1 VSDGTPPWWIAAGRR
16 LIQSLP
22 AGRFRA
28 ARLLARTRP
37 APFAARMPAEYGGAL
52 FWCDLSDAI
61 ARDACLIGAYEP
73 PVTQIFTRLLR
84 PGATV
89 VDLGANWG
97 YFTLMAAQLAG
108 PGGRVLALEPDPRM
122 FDLLERNVRLNG
134 LTTVDAFPLAAGA
147 GRATRTLAGYA
158 EGTGNR
164 GTSRIVE
171 AEDSGLGA
179 RKPVVLRGNEQLGFV
194 SVASEGDRFP
204 EPRVPSPEP
213 RFTVD
218 TVPMDSFLDRHGLGS
233 VDLIK
238 IDVEGFEDAV
248 LEGMAAGLARR
259 RYRHLLIE
267 LHPAL
272 LAERSVPADR
282 CCARLRAAGYSGW
295 AVDHSPSAIR
305 RAARCRR
312 LPLAALITPARTVEP
327 TDPWPHMLWTLEDL
341 GPSREGARSDD

>member
-1 VSDGTPPWWIAAGRR
+1 
-16 LIQSLP
+16 
-22 AGRFRA
+22 
-28 ARLLARTRP
+28 
-37 APFAARMPAEYGGAL
+37 MPAEYGGAL

-73 PVTQIFTRLLR
+73 PVTQVFTRLLR
-84 PGATV
+84 RGATV

-134 LTTVDAFPLAAGA
+134 LTTFDAFPLAAGA
-147 GRATRTLAGYA
+147 DRATRTLAGYA
-158 EGTGNR
+158 EGTDNR
-164 GTSRIVE
+164 GTSRIV
-171 AEDSGLGA
+171 D
-179 RKPVVLRGNEQLGFV
+179 
-194 SVASEGDRFP
+194 
-204 EPRVPSPEP
+204 EPRVPPLEP
-213 RFTVD
+213 RGFTVA
-218 TVPMDSFLDRHGLGS
+218 TVPVDTFLDQKGLRS

-248 LEGMAAGLARR
+248 LEGMAAGLAGR

-272 LAERSVPADR
+272 LAERGVAVDR

-295 AVDHSPSAIR
+295 AVNHSPSAVR
-305 RAARCRR
+305 RAARFRT
-312 LPLAALITPARTVEP
+312 LPLAVLITPGETVEP

-341 GPSREGARSDD
+341 GPSGEGARSDD

>member
-1 VSDGTPPWWIAAGRR
+1 
-16 LIQSLP
+16 
-22 AGRFRA
+22 
-28 ARLLARTRP
+28 
-37 APFAARMPAEYGGAL
+37 MPDEYGGAL

-147 GRATRTLAGYA
+147 DRATRTLAGYA

-164 GTSRIVE
+164 GTSRIVDE
-171 AEDSGLGA
+171 ARDSGLGA
-179 RKPVVLRGNEQLGFV
+179 RGSGKWRFSEATGASPSCSLPLSKTGFRAPSPEPRV
-194 SVASEGDRFP
+194 P
-204 EPRVPSPEP
+204 PLEPRVPSPEP
-213 RFTVD
+213 RRFTVD
-218 TVPMDSFLDRHGLGS
+218 TVPVDTLLDQKALGS

-248 LEGMAAGLARR
+248 LEGMAAGLAGR

-272 LAERSVPADR
+272 LAERGVPADR

-312 LPLAALITPARTVEP
+312 LPLAALITPAGTVEP

-341 GPSREGARSDD
+341 GPSRKGARSDD

>member
-1 VSDGTPPWWIAAGRR
+1 MSDGTPPWWIAAGRR

-37 APFAARMPAEYGGAL
+37 APFAARMPAAYGGAL
-52 FWCDLSDAI
+52 FWCDLSEAI
-61 ARDACLIGAYEP
+61 GRDACLIGAYEP

-147 GRATRTLAGYA
+147 DFATRTLAGYA

-164 GTSRIVE
+164 GTSRIEDE
-171 AEDSGLGA
+171 AIGGS
-179 RKPVVLRGNEQLGFV
+179 
-194 SVASEGDRFP
+194 SVRF
-204 EPRVPSPEP
+204 S
-213 RFTVD
+213 VD
-218 TVPMDSFLDRHGLGS
+218 TVPVDTFLDQKGLGP

-248 LEGMAAGLARR
+248 LEGMAAGVAGR

-272 LAERSVPADR
+272 LAERGVPADR

-312 LPLAALITPARTVEP
+312 LPLAALITPAGTVEP

-341 GPSREGARSDD
+341 GPSRGGARSDD